1 MKPSEVL
8 NDRKFDVAEIRRDFP
23 ILSEKVYGKPLIYF
37 DNAATSQKPKQV
49 IDALVNYYS
58 SYNANIHRGVHFL
71 SQKASQA
78 YDDVRKKVQEFICAD
93 SEEEIVFTRGTT
105 ESINLVA
112 SSWGRKNLNEG
123 DEVIISAM
131 EHHSNIVPWQMI
143 CEERS
148 AVLKVIPMNDNGE
161 LLLEEFKKL
170 LTSKTKMIAVVHTSN
185 SLGTINSVKEI
196 IQIARKYSLSG
207 NSQFQ
212 SPSPL
217 EKVPEGRMRS
227 EGRGEVC
234 VLIDAAQ
241 AVVHEK
247 INVQELDC
255 DFLAFS
261 SHKMLGPTGVG
272 VLYGKKHLLEQMPPY
287 QGGGDM
293 IKSVSFSKTTYNDIP
308 FKFEAGTP
316 NVADVIA
323 FGAAIDYLN
332 SIDRTAA
339 LQHELKLAKYAEQ
352 KLSEIDGVKLI
363 GTAKNKT
370 SVVAFII
377 DGVNTLDAGMYLDTL
392 GIAVRTGHHC
402 TEPVMDRL
410 KISGT
415 IRASFLFYNK
425 MEEMNALVDGVKKA
439 ITVLKK

>member
-1 MKPSEVL
+1 MTTTEVL
-8 NDRKFDVAEIRRDFP
+8 SNLKFDVTKVRKDFP
-23 ILSEKVYGKPLIYF
+23 ILSERVYGKPLIYF

-49 IDALVNYYS
+49 IDTLVNYYS

-78 YDDVRKKVQEFICAD
+78 YDDVRKKVQDVIGAE

-123 DEVIISAM
+123 DEVIITAM
-131 EHHSNIVPWQMI
+131 EHHSNIVPWQLI
-143 CEERS
+143 CEERK

-170 LTSKTKMIAVVHTSN
+170 LAAKTKMVAVVHTSN
-185 SLGTINSVKEI
+185 SLGTVNPVNEI
-196 IQIARKYSLSG
+196 IEIVRSKSNSL
-207 NSQFQ
+207 
-212 SPSPL
+212 
-217 EKVPEGRMRS
+217 
-227 EGRGEVC
+227 
-234 VLIDAAQ
+234 VLVDAAQ

-247 INVQELDC
+247 INVQEFDC

-272 VLYGKKHLLEQMPPY
+272 VLYGKQKLLEEMSPY

-332 SIDRTAA
+332 SIDRNAA
-339 LQHELKLAKYAEQ
+339 LQHELNLAKYAEQ
-352 KLSEIDGVKLI
+352 KLLEIDGVKLI

-402 TEPVMDRL
+402 TEPVMERF

-415 IRASFLFYNK
+415 IRASFLFYNTI
-425 MEEMNALVDGVKKA
+425 EEVDALVEGIKKA
-439 ITVLKK
+439 IKLLKK

>member
-1 MKPSEVL
+1 MKPAEVL
-8 NDRKFDVAEIRRDFP
+8 NDRKFDVAEIRKDFP
-23 ILSEKVYGKPLIYF
+23 ILSEKIYNKPLIYF

-49 IDALVNYYS
+49 INALVNHYS

-78 YDDVRKKVQEFICAD
+78 YDDVRRKVQEFISCN

-143 CEERS
+143 CEERK
-148 AVLKVIPMNDNGE
+148 AVLKVIPMNDIGE
-161 LLLEEFKKL
+161 LILEDFIKL
-170 LTSKTKMIAVVHTSN
+170 ITAKTKMIAVVHTSN
-185 SLGTINSVKEI
+185 SLGTINPVEDI
-196 IQIARKYSLSG
+196 VAIARKGS
-207 NSQFQ
+207 NA
-212 SPSPL
+212 
-217 EKVPEGRMRS
+217 
-227 EGRGEVC
+227 
-234 VLIDAAQ
+234 LILVDAAQ

-247 INVQELDC
+247 INVQELGC
-255 DFLAFS
+255 DFLSFS

-332 SIDRTAA
+332 SIDRNAA
-339 LQHELKLAKYAEQ
+339 LQHELRLAKYAEQ

-370 SVVAFII
+370 SLVAFII
-377 DGVNTLDAGMYLDTL
+377 DSVNTLDAGMYLDTL

-402 TEPVMDRL
+402 TEPVMERL
-410 KISGT
+410 RISGT
-415 IRASFLFYNK
+415 IRASFLFYNTI
-425 MEEMNALVDGVKKA
+425 EEADALVDGTKKA
-439 ITVLKK
+439 IKLLKK

>member
-1 MKPSEVL
+1 MRPAEVL
-8 NDRKFDVAEIRRDFP
+8 NDRKFDVAEIRKDFP
-23 ILSEKVYGKPLIYF
+23 ILSEKIYNKPLIYF

-49 IDALVNYYS
+49 INALVNYYS

-78 YDDVRKKVQEFICAD
+78 YDDVRRKVQEFISCNN
-93 SEEEIVFTRGTT
+93 EEEIVFTRGTT

-143 CEERS
+143 CEERK
-148 AVLKVIPMNDNGE
+148 AVLKVIPMNDIGE
-161 LLLEEFKKL
+161 LILEDFIKL
-170 LTSKTKMIAVVHTSN
+170 ITAKTKMIAVVHTSN
-185 SLGTINSVKEI
+185 SLGTINPVEDI
-196 IQIARKYSLSG
+196 VAIARKGS
-207 NSQFQ
+207 NA
-212 SPSPL
+212 
-217 EKVPEGRMRS
+217 
-227 EGRGEVC
+227 
-234 VLIDAAQ
+234 LILVDAAQ

-247 INVQELDC
+247 INVQELGC
-255 DFLAFS
+255 DFLSFS

-332 SIDRTAA
+332 SIDRNAA
-339 LQHELKLAKYAEQ
+339 LQHELRLAKYAEQ

-370 SVVAFII
+370 SLVAFII
-377 DGVNTLDAGMYLDTL
+377 DSVNTLDAGMYLDTL

-402 TEPVMDRL
+402 TEPVMERL
-410 KISGT
+410 RISGT
-415 IRASFLFYNK
+415 IRASFLFYNTI
-425 MEEMNALVDGVKKA
+425 EEADALVDGTKKA
-439 ITVLKK
+439 IKLLKK

>member
-1 MKPSEVL
+1 MKPAEVL
-8 NDRKFDVAEIRRDFP
+8 NDRKFDVAEIRKDFP
-23 ILSEKVYGKPLIYF
+23 ILSEKIYNKPLIYF

-49 IDALVNYYS
+49 INALVNYYS

-78 YDDVRKKVQEFICAD
+78 YDDVRRKVQEFISCN

-143 CEERS
+143 CEERK
-148 AVLKVIPMNDNGE
+148 AVLKVIPMNDIGE
-161 LLLEEFKKL
+161 LILEDFIKL
-170 LTSKTKMIAVVHTSN
+170 ITAKTKMIAVVHTSN
-185 SLGTINSVKEI
+185 SLGTINPVEDI
-196 IQIARKYSLSG
+196 VAIARKGS
-207 NSQFQ
+207 NA
-212 SPSPL
+212 
-217 EKVPEGRMRS
+217 
-227 EGRGEVC
+227 
-234 VLIDAAQ
+234 LILVDAAQ

-247 INVQELDC
+247 INVQELGC
-255 DFLAFS
+255 DFLSFS

-332 SIDRTAA
+332 SIDRNAA
-339 LQHELKLAKYAEQ
+339 LQHELRLAKYAEQ

-370 SVVAFII
+370 SLVAFII
-377 DGVNTLDAGMYLDTL
+377 DSVNTLDAGMYLDTL

-402 TEPVMDRL
+402 TEPVMERL
-410 KISGT
+410 RISGT
-415 IRASFLFYNK
+415 IRASFLFYNTI
-425 MEEMNALVDGVKKA
+425 EEADALVDGTKKA
-439 ITVLKK
+439 IKLLKK

>member
-1 MKPSEVL
+1 MTTAEVL
-8 NDRKFDVAEIRRDFP
+8 SNLKFDVTKVRKDFP

-78 YDDVRKKVQEFICAD
+78 YDDVRKKVQDFIVAE
-93 SEEEIVFTRGTT
+93 SEEEVVFTRGTT

-123 DEVIISAM
+123 DEVIITAM
-131 EHHSNIVPWQMI
+131 EHHSNIVPWQLI
-143 CEERS
+143 CEERK

-170 LTSKTKMIAVVHTSN
+170 LTAKTKMVAVVHTSN
-185 SLGTINSVKEI
+185 SLGTVNPVNEI
-196 IQIARKYSLSG
+196 IEIVRSKSNSL
-207 NSQFQ
+207 
-212 SPSPL
+212 
-217 EKVPEGRMRS
+217 
-227 EGRGEVC
+227 
-234 VLIDAAQ
+234 VLVDAAQ

-247 INVQELDC
+247 INVQEFDC

-272 VLYGKKHLLEQMPPY
+272 VLYGKQKLLEEMSPY

-332 SIDRTAA
+332 SIDRNAA
-339 LQHELKLAKYAEQ
+339 LQHELNLAKYAEQ
-352 KLSEIDGVKLI
+352 KLLEIDGVKLI

-402 TEPVMDRL
+402 TEPVMERF

-415 IRASFLFYNK
+415 IRASFLFYNTI
-425 MEEMNALVDGVKKA
+425 EEVDALVEGIKKA
-439 ITVLKK
+439 IKLLKK